1 MASRRNIIIGIVA
14 AVAALLLY
22 LGFRPQPL
30 PVETG
35 TVSRGA
41 LSVIVTEE
49 GKTRIRERYV
59 ITSPVA
65 GFAARIELEE
75 GDTVAADAPLV
86 AIEPVAPTVLDR
98 RSRAEARAGVS
109 AAEAAL
115 EAAGTRVRAAE
126 AESELADAER
136 ERIERLYETNA
147 VSRAEYD
154 RVVSAARRAA
164 AGLRAVMA
172 EAEVARYELQAA
184 RDVLRYSAAES
195 DGEAPEKVV
204 VRSPVD
210 GSVLDVIHESEGVVA
225 AGQHLLTL
233 GDPSNLEIEVELL
246 SADAVRLAP
255 GMAVRLLRWGG
266 DGALEGEVRMVEPS
280 GFTKISALGVE
291 EQRVIVRVDILSPPQ
306 RWARLGDGYRVE
318 AEFVLWSGGDVLQ
331 VPSSAAFRRGDQWA
345 VFVVEDG
352 RAVFRPIS
360 VGRRGEF
367 RVQVLDGLAA
377 GETIVLYPDDE
388 VEDGRSLKTR

>member
-14 AVAALLLY
+14 VLAAVLLY

-35 TVSRGA
+35 TVSRGP
-41 LSVIVTEE
+41 LSVTVTEE

-75 GDTVAADAPLV
+75 GDAVAAGGPLV

-98 RSRAEARAGVS
+98 RSRAEARARVS

-115 EAAGTRVRAAE
+115 EAAETRVRAAE
-126 AESELADAER
+126 AEAELAEAER

-154 RVVSAARRAA
+154 RVISAARRAA
-164 AGLRAVMA
+164 AGLRAAMA

-184 RDVLRYSAAES
+184 RDVLRYSAAEP
-195 DGEAPEKVV
+195 DGEPPEEVV
-204 VRSPVD
+204 VRSPID

-225 AGQHLLTL
+225 AGEHLVTL
-233 GDPSNLEIEVELL
+233 GDPSNLEVEVELL

-255 GMAVRLLRWGG
+255 GMPVRLLRWGG
-266 DGALEGEVRMVEPS
+266 DDALQGEVRVVEPS

-291 EQRVIVRVDILSPPQ
+291 EQRVIVLVDILSPPG

-318 AEFVLWSGGDVLQ
+318 AEFVLWSGEDVLQ
-331 VPSSAAFRRGDQWA
+331 VPSSAAFRRGEQWA
-345 VFVVEDG
+345 VFVVEDEH
-352 RAVFRPIS
+352 AVFRPIS

-367 RVQVLDGLAA
+367 RVQVVDGLAE

-388 VEDGRSLKTR
+388 VEDGRRLKTR